1 MKVINIKP
9 YNKGKLRAFFDVLT
23 AEGFTIKGFKI
34 MEGING
40 EFVSR
45 PSQQDKNGEWYDT
58 VYCTKEMSSE
68 LLKIAKAQLILPDGK
83 NIRHAD
89 ATELQD
95 VIKNDLDVPEIPQM
109 EGTREQLDNLKIS
122 DDEDIPF

>member
-1 MKVINIKP
+1 MKVINFKP

-45 PSQQDKNGEWYDT
+45 PSQQDKNGAWYDT

-68 LLKIAKAQLILPDGK
+68 LLRIAKRLKGLGDNK
-83 NIRHAD
+83 SEN

>member
-1 MKVINIKP
+1 MKIINMKP

-68 LLKIAKAQLILPDGK
+68 LLKMAKAQLILPDGK
-83 NIRHAD
+83 NIKQAD
-89 ATELQD
+89 ATELQEA
-95 VIKNDLDVPEIPQM
+95 IENDLD
-109 EGTREQLDNLKIS
+109 N
-122 DDEDIPF
+122 EDIPF

>member
-1 MKVINIKP
+1 MKVINFKP

-68 LLKIAKAQLILPDGK
+68 LLRIAKRLKGLGDNK
-83 NIRHAD
+83 SEN

>member
-1 MKVINIKP
+1 MKVINLKP

-68 LLKIAKAQLILPDGK
+68 LLKIAKRLKGLGDNK
-83 NIRHAD
+83 SEN
-89 ATELQD
+89 ATELKD
-95 VIKNDLDVPEIPQM
+95 VIENDL
-109 EGTREQLDNLKIS
+109 